1 MMPDRYTM
9 KNNAEHHLRVCSKTK
24 LAASSLLVTD
34 LRCDIVNENVKIKVV
49 LAFFC
54 KTKNLLS
61 TTQTRNYFL
70 YTLTS

>member
-9 KNNAEHHLRVCSKTK
+9 KNNAEHHLRACSKTK

-49 LAFFC
+49 AH
-54 KTKNLLS
+54 
-61 TTQTRNYFL
+61 
-70 YTLTS
+70 

>member
-34 LRCDIVNENVKIKVV
+34 LRSDIVNENVKIKVV
-49 LAFFC
+49 LTFFC
-54 KTKNLLS
+54 KTKIYYLLHKHE
-61 TTQTRNYFL
+61 TIL
-70 YTLTS
+70 